1 MYALHLLR
9 LILEEPIN
17 SGLELSDSQREAIDK
32 LYMRLQVFTDEQLE
46 ERPKLRE
53 QGVDF
58 KTIIN
63 QESVARD
70 RIAQEILT
78 EWRAIMTPYQL
89 ERLER
94 LSENAEFVFGG
105 VVYALTKGGAQ
116 KRLGLSHSEVD
127 AAREKLLEYQQKV
140 NERTRTM
147 EEDALKTVTAEL
159 SQEQKSKLDELL
171 GEDLD
176 FIDCNAELL
185 VILLTAGR

>member
-1 MYALHLLR
+1 
-9 LILEEPIN
+9 
-17 SGLELSDSQREAIDK
+17 
-32 LYMRLQVFTDEQLE
+32 
-46 ERPKLRE
+46 
-53 QGVDF
+53 
-58 KTIIN
+58 
-63 QESVARD
+63 
-70 RIAQEILT
+70 
-78 EWRAIMTPYQL
+78 
-89 ERLER
+89 
-94 LSENAEFVFGG
+94 
-105 VVYALTKGGAQ
+105 LTKGGAQ